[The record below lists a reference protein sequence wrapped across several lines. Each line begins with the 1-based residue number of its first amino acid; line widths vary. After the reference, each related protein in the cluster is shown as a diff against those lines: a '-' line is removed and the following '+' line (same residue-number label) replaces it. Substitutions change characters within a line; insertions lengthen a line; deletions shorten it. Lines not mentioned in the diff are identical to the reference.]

1 MLKRLNV
8 YFVFLSLLM
17 IIPVLSCSMPRIV
30 ILDDAL
36 TPNEHIALGIAYEK
50 KGLLDEA
57 ISEYKAAAK
66 KSHDAYLYLGNAF
79 FLKGDFDNAEKNY
92 KKAIKK
98 KPYHS
103 DAYNNLAWLYY
114 LKKENLDEAEAL
126 VKKALELNPEKK
138 DIYLDTLDK
147 IRELK

>member
-8 YFVFLSLLM
+8 YFALFSLI
-17 IIPVLSCSMPRIV
+17 IIPIFGCSMPRIV
-30 ILDDAL
+30 LIDDAL
-36 TPNEHIALGIAYEK
+36 TPDEHIALGIAYEK

-57 ISEYKAAAK
+57 IREYETAAK
-66 KSHDAYLYLGNAF
+66 KSKDAFLYLGNAY
-79 FLKGDFDNAEKNY
+79 FLKGDSESAEKNY

-98 KPYHS
+98 KPDHA

-114 LKKENLDEAEAL
+114 LRKENLYEAEAL
-126 VKKALELNPEKK
+126 AQKALELNPEKR
-138 DIYLDTLDK
+138 DIYLDTLKK